1 SRKLFLDLED
11 STQADTEPFHVK
23 LINLYELFVDALFK
37 RHPIY
42 TTKQK
47 GAPVHLLIIGFG
59 PLGQH
64 IALKAI
70 NQSKRF
76 GKESPF
82 ITAVDKAMPQ
92 VQQQWERD
100 YGQLTEQVSISLH
113 SFDVTLEPIETVI
126 HNQSQPI
133 THIYVCLHED
143 HLDLWAGIELSS
155 QFPYIPIFLEFSEG
169 SIAEKWIDSEVSG
182 TRLLYSIGT
191 FQSILTEETLL
202 E

>member
-1 SRKLFLDLED
+1 ELMDIRYYFKKLSKKVPGLTVHVHLQDRTSRKLFLDLED

-143 HLDLWAGIELSS
+143 HLDLWAGIEL
-155 QFPYIPIFLEFSEG
+155 
-169 SIAEKWIDSEVSG
+169 
-182 TRLLYSIGT
+182 
-191 FQSILTEETLL
+191 
-202 E
+202 